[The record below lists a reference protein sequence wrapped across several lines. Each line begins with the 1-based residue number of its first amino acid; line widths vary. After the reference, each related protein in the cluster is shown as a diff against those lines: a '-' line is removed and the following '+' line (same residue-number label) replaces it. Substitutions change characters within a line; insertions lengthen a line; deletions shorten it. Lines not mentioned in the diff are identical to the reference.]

1 MMEDKEYVM
10 GVDTYD
16 KDIAA
21 VCVISKNK
29 SDGGNMV
36 CEYISRPKIEDLGA
50 EIKRVAEFYKI
61 PDSNILKEQD

>member
-1 MMEDKEYVM
+1 MDAKEYIM

-16 KDIAA
+16 KHISA

-29 SDGGNMV
+29 TDNGNKV
-36 CEYISRPKIEDLGA
+36 CEYISRPKTEDLDA

-61 PDSNILKEQD
+61 PVSKILRETD